1 MKITPKIEKAVK
13 TASHYHR
20 GQVRKGGAS
29 LPYVSHLFSVAAL
42 LSEYV
47 GEEEEVI
54 IAGLLHDTL
63 EDTIY
68 DRGALERD
76 FGSRVLAIVE
86 EVTETKED
94 SAGQKISWKKRKE
107 EALGKARTA
116 SAEGLVVKTADH
128 THNLENIIDDYIEYG
143 PAIWKNFAA
152 SLSEM
157 LWYHRTLLTILEER
171 LNSPLVSRYRVAVE
185 RAEKEFKES

>member
-1 MKITPKIEKAVK
+1 M
-13 TASHYHR
+13 
-20 GQVRKGGAS
+20 
-29 LPYVSHLFSVAAL
+29 
-42 LSEYV
+42 
-47 GEEEEVI
+47 
-54 IAGLLHDTL
+54 
-63 EDTIY
+63 
-68 DRGALERD
+68 
-76 FGSRVLAIVE
+76 
-86 EVTETKED
+86 
-94 SAGQKISWKKRKE
+94 
-107 EALGKARTA
+107 GKARTA